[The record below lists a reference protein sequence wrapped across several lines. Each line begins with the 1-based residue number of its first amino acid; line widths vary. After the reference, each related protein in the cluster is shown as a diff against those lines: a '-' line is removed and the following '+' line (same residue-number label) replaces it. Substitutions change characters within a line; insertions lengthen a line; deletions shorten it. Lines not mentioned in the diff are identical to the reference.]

1 MIIRKIKTVFTTPL
15 YRWGLLIRVLG
26 LSIEAWYLDR
36 FNPKIMR
43 PEKILND
50 GGLSEPKSEPEIQR
64 IRDIAWVIRKVSR
77 VTPWENVCRHQA
89 WQAAKLLHESGLKFQ
104 YVVGAKKNATGIV
117 DGHSWVISANRF
129 VSGRCKVS
137 EYKIINKYG

>member
-15 YRWGLLIRVLG
+15 YRWGLLFQVLR
-26 LSIEAWYLDR
+26 LSFESWYLDR
-36 FNPKIMR
+36 YNPNVMR
-43 PEKILND
+43 PENFQNNS
-50 GGLSEPKSEPEIQR
+50 GLSEPKTESEIQR
-64 IRDIAWVIRKVSR
+64 IRDIAWAIRKVSR

-104 YVVGAKKNATGIV
+104 YVVGAKKNTSGIV

-137 EYKIINKYG
+137 EYQIINKYG